1 MNKFVK
7 GILGVILSAA
17 VAGTTLAG
25 CGSTGTGGAG
35 SNSGV
40 NASSGKLDPNNPT
53 EITFYS
59 YSLGYPT
66 MKAGMEHL
74 ISSFN
79 ETVGKEKG
87 VVVKGVVDNNM
98 SQNSADIAAGME
110 VDIVQHAFGML
121 DASRLNLGF
130 KSYEEL
136 FPADEL
142 AEHTGQMIPNALE
155 LGKINGQMYG
165 LAFTF
170 STPILYINKGLFEQ
184 AGLDTINLPK
194 TWDDVYKAAV
204 QIKEKTGKDGFGLAP
219 DNGWI
224 SEGLIFSNGGEVLS
238 SDKTE
243 AKFDSP
249 EAVEAY
255 EMWNKL
261 YSSGAAVKGS
271 DKDVMDA
278 FMAGN
283 VAMNLQS
290 TSLLSGYQSA
300 AKAGGWELLGAEMPQ
315 FGDKASVP
323 VNSGSCLA
331 VRSDDPTKSAAEWE
345 FIKYATGKEGYTI
358 ITSEIGYLPLR
369 MDITEDPAYLKD
381 FVDANPIVK
390 TNLKQLERIKPV
402 TIWPGTGAKE
412 EYQVFLDATVKS
424 ITEGNVQNVLSD
436 AAKQMNDLLKNN

>member
-1 MNKFVK
+1 
-7 GILGVILSAA
+7 
-17 VAGTTLAG
+17 
-25 CGSTGTGGAG
+25 
-35 SNSGV
+35 
-40 NASSGKLDPNNPT
+40 
-53 EITFYS
+53 
-59 YSLGYPT
+59 
-66 MKAGMEHL
+66 
-74 ISSFN
+74 
-79 ETVGKEKG
+79 
-87 VVVKGVVDNNM
+87 
-98 SQNSADIAAGME
+98 
-110 VDIVQHAFGML
+110 
-121 DASRLNLGF
+121 
-130 KSYEEL
+130 
-136 FPADEL
+136 
-142 AEHTGQMIPNALE
+142 
-155 LGKINGQMYG
+155 
-165 LAFTF
+165 
-170 STPILYINKGLFEQ
+170 
-184 AGLDTINLPK
+184 
-194 TWDDVYKAAV
+194 
-204 QIKEKTGKDGFGLAP
+204 
-219 DNGWI
+219 
-224 SEGLIFSNGGEVLS
+224 
-238 SDKTE
+238 
-243 AKFDSP
+243 
-249 EAVEAY
+249 
-255 EMWNKL
+255 
-261 YSSGAAVKGS
+261 
-271 DKDVMDA
+271 MDA

>member
-1 MNKFVK
+1 MKTLAK
-7 GILGVILSAA
+7 GILGIVLSAA
-17 VAGTTLAG
+17 IGATALSG
-25 CGSTGTGGAG
+25 CGSASADSTGSSSA
-35 SNSGV
+35 V
-40 NASSGKLDPNNPT
+40 NASNGKLDPSNPT

-121 DASRLNLGF
+121 DASRQNLGF

-136 FPADEL
+136 FPEAEL
-142 AEHTGQMIPNALE
+142 SEHTGQMIPNALE
-155 LGKINGQMYG
+155 LGKIDNQMYG

-170 STPILYINKGLFEQ
+170 STPILYINKAMFEQ
-184 AGLDTINLPK
+184 AGLDTVNLPK

-204 QIKEKTGKDGFGLAP
+204 QIKEKTGKDGFALAP

-224 SEGLIFSNGGEVLS
+224 NEGLILSNGGQVLS
-238 SDKTE
+238 DDKTE

-249 EAVEAY
+249 EAVQAY

-261 YSSGAAVKGS
+261 YNSGASVKGS

-369 MDITEDPAYLKD
+369 MDITEDPAYLKG

-390 TNLKQLERIKPV
+390 TNLSQLQRIKPV
-402 TIWPGTGAKE
+402 TIWPGAAAKE
-412 EYQVFLDATVKS
+412 EMQVFSDATVKS
-424 ITEGNVQNVLSD
+424 VTEGNVQSVMSE
-436 AAKQMNDLLKNN
+436 AAKRMNDLLKSN

>member
-1 MNKFVK
+1 
-7 GILGVILSAA
+7 
-17 VAGTTLAG
+17 
-25 CGSTGTGGAG
+25 
-35 SNSGV
+35 
-40 NASSGKLDPNNPT
+40 
-53 EITFYS
+53 
-59 YSLGYPT
+59 
-66 MKAGMEHL
+66 MKSGMEHL

-121 DASRLNLGF
+121 DASRLNLSF

-155 LGKINGQMYG
+155 LGKIDGQMYG

-184 AGLDTINLPK
+184 AGLDTTNLPK

-224 SEGLIFSNGGEVLS
+224 SEGLIFSNGGEVLN

-290 TSLLSGYQSA
+290 TSLLSGY
-300 AKAGGWELLGAEMPQ
+300 
-315 FGDKASVP
+315 P
-323 VNSGSCLA
+323 VSYTHLE
-331 VRSDDPTKSAAEWE
+331 TEY
-345 FIKYATGKEGYTI
+345 IKTVWGMGY
-358 ITSEIGYLPLR
+358 R
-369 MDITEDPAYLKD
+369 M
-381 FVDANPIVK
+381 N
-390 TNLKQLERIKPV
+390 
-402 TIWPGTGAKE
+402 
-412 EYQVFLDATVKS
+412 
-424 ITEGNVQNVLSD
+424 
-436 AAKQMNDLLKNN
+436 

>member
-7 GILGVILSAA
+7 GILGVVLSAA

-25 CGSTGTGGAG
+25 CGSTGAGGAG

-155 LGKINGQMYG
+155 LGKIWTRKRKSNKIFNG
-165 LAFTF
+165 
-170 STPILYINKGLFEQ
+170 
-184 AGLDTINLPK
+184 
-194 TWDDVYKAAV
+194 
-204 QIKEKTGKDGFGLAP
+204 
-219 DNGWI
+219 
-224 SEGLIFSNGGEVLS
+224 SE
-238 SDKTE
+238 T
-243 AKFDSP
+243 
-249 EAVEAY
+249 
-255 EMWNKL
+255 
-261 YSSGAAVKGS
+261 
-271 DKDVMDA
+271 
-278 FMAGN
+278 
-283 VAMNLQS
+283 
-290 TSLLSGYQSA
+290 
-300 AKAGGWELLGAEMPQ
+300 
-315 FGDKASVP
+315 VP
-323 VNSGSCLA
+323 C
-331 VRSDDPTKSAAEWE
+331 
-345 FIKYATGKEGYTI
+345 IYC
-358 ITSEIGYLPLR
+358 
-369 MDITEDPAYLKD
+369 
-381 FVDANPIVK
+381 
-390 TNLKQLERIKPV
+390 RI
-402 TIWPGTGAKE
+402 
-412 EYQVFLDATVKS
+412 
-424 ITEGNVQNVLSD
+424 
-436 AAKQMNDLLKNN
+436 